1 MGNLFELRVPLFRPM
16 WRRVVL
22 VIALFGWGLMEFVNQ
37 NTLWAMVFFAV
48 GVMASYQYFFAW
60 KDPVE
65 ETEDGG
71 DGDGGDSTKS

>member
-22 VIALFGWGLMEFVNQ
+22 VIALFGWGLMEYVNQ
-37 NTLWAMVFFAV
+37 NPLWAMVFFAV

-65 ETEDGG
+65 ESDDG
-71 DGDGGDSTKS
+71 DGDTGGDDAKA